1 MTDLEKQICNLSS
14 PDLTVAQI
22 VKLVGC
28 ERTAVYRCIQK
39 YGLVVKQRKKPS
51 PRTDTQTHQILSM
64 NHLGMT
70 SKEIAIEVGCSA
82 KHVQNILRV
91 NNLDRLNRGAM
102 HGDLNHS
109 WRGGRIV
116 DNDGY
121 VSIPAPPNHPN
132 PRLDGRIAEHRHVME
147 THLGRYLSQLE
158 VVDHI
163 DGLRLH
169 NDPSNLRVFEKNA
182 DHLRETITGIRP
194 NWSAEGFAKMQIP
207 SHQRKDFPLVDTYRQ
222 RKTNGDVRLQQ
233 ILLAALQLGID
244 SPFLLG
250 THRHLEKAGIDWSS
264 RSSLERALVGLY
276 QKYE

>member
-1 MTDLEKQICNLSS
+1 MTDLEQQICDLAS
-14 PDLTVAQI
+14 PDLSVAQI

-39 YGLVVKQRKKPS
+39 YNLTVKQRKKPT

-70 SKEIAIEVGCSA
+70 SIQIANEIGCSA

-91 NNLDRLNRGAM
+91 NNLKRLNRGAM
-102 HGDLNHS
+102 HGELNHS

-121 VSIPAPPNHPN
+121 VSILAPLDHPN
-132 PRLDGRIAEHRHVME
+132 PRSDGRIAEHRHVME
-147 THLGRYLSQLE
+147 VHLGRFLDSLE

-163 DGLRLH
+163 DGLHLH
-169 NDPSNLRVFEKNA
+169 NAPSNLRVFEKNA

-207 SHQRKDFPLVDTYRQ
+207 SHQRKGFPLIDTYRQ
-222 RKTNGDVRLQQ
+222 RKANGDVRLQQ
-233 ILLAALQLGID
+233 ILLALLILGKD
-244 SPFLLG
+244 SPYLLG
-250 THRHLEKAGIDWSS
+250 TLHHLEQAQIDYSCETKI
-264 RSSLERALVGLY
+264 RQALEMLSL
-276 QKYE
+276 